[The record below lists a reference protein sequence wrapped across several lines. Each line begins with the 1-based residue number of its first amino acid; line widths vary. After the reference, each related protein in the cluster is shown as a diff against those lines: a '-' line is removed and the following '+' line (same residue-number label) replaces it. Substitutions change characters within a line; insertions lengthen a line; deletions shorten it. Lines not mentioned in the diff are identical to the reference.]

1 MQISLYNT
9 GENHYYIEESV
20 LGGNFSE
27 KDFKECLS
35 HYSTGIT
42 VVSTS
47 DSNGELYALTVN
59 SFTSVSL
66 KPPLVLFCLNKSSR
80 SLGAFLESDSFAV
93 TILDYSQHNIAKSF
107 SSSNPDKWDGINYV
121 LGATGSPIIL
131 PNLSFMECE
140 KFTDYEA
147 GDHYIIIGKVI
158 HLDVAK
164 ADKKNPLIYF
174 RGAYHHSPQ
183 PV

>member
-1 MQISLYNT
+1 MFSA
-9 GENHYYIEESV
+9 
-20 LGGNFSE
+20 NFSDS
-27 KDFKECLS
+27 DFKECLS

-42 VVSTS
+42 VVTTRLE
-47 DSNGELYALTVN
+47 DSSMHGITVN

-66 KPPLVLFCLNKSSR
+66 KPPLVLFCINKTSS
-80 SLGAFLESDSFAV
+80 SASAFLQSPGFAI
-93 TILDYSQHNIAKSF
+93 TILDHSQHRIANQF
-107 SSSNPDKWDGINYV
+107 ASSKGDKWQDINYV
-121 LGATGSPIIL
+121 FGATGSPIIL

-147 GDHYIIIGKVI
+147 GDHHIIIGKVI

-164 ADKKNPLIYF
+164 SEKKNPLIYF

>member
-1 MQISLYNT
+1 MGPTN
-9 GENHYYIEESV
+9 
-20 LGGNFSE
+20 NFSE
-27 KDFKECLS
+27 KEFKECLS

-42 VVSTS
+42 IVSTCDANS
-47 DSNGELYALTVN
+47 QNYAITVN

-66 KPPLVLFCLNKSSR
+66 KPPLVLFCIDKSS
-80 SLGAFLESDSFAV
+80 SSVNAFLESDGFAV
-93 TILDYSQHNIAKSF
+93 TILDYSQHNIAKQF
-107 SSSNPDKWDGINYV
+107 ASSSQNKWDGINYV
-121 LGATGSPIIL
+121 KGATGSPIIL

-147 GDHYIIIGKVI
+147 GDHYIVIGKVI

-164 ADKKNPLIYF
+164 SEKKNPLIYF